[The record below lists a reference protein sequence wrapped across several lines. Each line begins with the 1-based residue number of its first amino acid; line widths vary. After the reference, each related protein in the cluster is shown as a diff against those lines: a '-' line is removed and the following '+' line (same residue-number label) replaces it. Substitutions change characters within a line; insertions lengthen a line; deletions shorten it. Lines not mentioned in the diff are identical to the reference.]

1 MNFLKEKNIAPTEQ
15 YIVQYT
21 ATVNH
26 TDQKPLLKTVDGMK
40 LDEIRPVKNII
51 PRMEKDGVIMC
62 QLCHSFISCICCHFG
77 KRASSLN

>member
-15 YIVQYT
+15 YIVQYA

-40 LDEIRPVKNII
+40 LDLLRTLFQEWKKMV
-51 PRMEKDGVIMC
+51 
-62 QLCHSFISCICCHFG
+62 
-77 KRASSLN
+77 

>member
-15 YIVQYT
+15 YIVQYA

-40 LDEIRPVKNII
+40 LDLSRTLFQEWKKMV
-51 PRMEKDGVIMC
+51 
-62 QLCHSFISCICCHFG
+62 
-77 KRASSLN
+77 